1 MDVTAPFLAWAIMLA
16 GAPADLPPDAVQ
28 PPPAPVA
35 AEAAPAAPTVPAAPA
50 IPAAEVP
57 PTAAPVAT
65 TPPAEPLPPA
75 TARTVANS
83 TDIVVTAKSPADP
96 LESVNVQTYEVVQA
110 VDDAVIA
117 PVARAYKRTLSDDMR
132 DGIRNAIN
140 NIDEP
145 IVFVNF
151 LLQFKIGKALE
162 TAGRFAV
169 NSTVGVAG
177 IMDVA
182 KKKPFHLPRRSNG
195 LADTLGYYG
204 VGPGPYLFL
213 PLIGPT
219 TVRDVAG
226 RMVDLSLVPAVAG
239 KPFSTPYYALPKG
252 ALSALDERARND
264 EEITERKEK
273 SPDPYVAIR
282 EHYLKKR
289 QWEIAV
295 LRGEVPDPYKPAP
308 EADPEQPPK
317 AGESPPAP

>member
-1 MDVTAPFLAWAIMLA
+1 M
-16 GAPADLPPDAVQ
+16 
-28 PPPAPVA
+28 
-35 AEAAPAAPTVPAAPA
+35 
-50 IPAAEVP
+50 
-57 PTAAPVAT
+57 
-65 TPPAEPLPPA
+65 
-75 TARTVANS
+75 
-83 TDIVVTAKSPADP
+83 AKSPADP

-117 PVARAYKRTLSDDMR
+117 PVARAYKRGLSDDVR

-151 LLQFKIGKALE
+151 LLQLKIGKALE
-162 TAGRFAV
+162 TAGRFAI

-182 KKKPFHLPRRSNG
+182 KKKPFNLPRRSNG

-219 TVRDVAG
+219 TVRDVMG
-226 RMVDLSLVPAVAG
+226 RMVDLSVVPMAAG
-239 KPFSTPYYALPKG
+239 KPFNTPYYALPKG

-264 EEITERKEK
+264 EEITERKETA
-273 SPDPYVAIR
+273 DPYVTIR

-295 LRGEVPDPYKPAP
+295 LRGEVPDPYKPANKV
-308 EADPEQPPK
+308 APEQPPK
-317 AGESPPAP
+317 AGETPPAP

>member
-1 MDVTAPFLAWAIMLA
+1 MDVTAPSLAWAIMLA
-16 GAPADLPPDAVQ
+16 GAPADLPPDAV
-28 PPPAPVA
+28 PPAPVA
-35 AEAAPAAPTVPAAPA
+35 AEVAPAAPTVPATD
-50 IPAAEVP
+50 VP
-57 PTAAPVAT
+57 PPAAPVAT

-75 TARTVANS
+75 TAQTVANS

-117 PVARAYKRTLSDDMR
+117 PVARAYKRGLSDDVR

-151 LLQFKIGKALE
+151 LLQLKIGKALE
-162 TAGRFAV
+162 TAGRFAI

-182 KKKPFHLPRRSNG
+182 KKKPFNLPRRSNG

-226 RMVDLSLVPAVAG
+226 RMVDLSLVPFAAG
-239 KPFSTPYYALPKG
+239 KPFNTPYYALPKG

-264 EEITERKEK
+264 EEITERKETA
-273 SPDPYVAIR
+273 DPYVTIR

-295 LRGEVPDPYKPAP
+295 LRGEVPDPYKPAAK
-308 EADPEQPPK
+308 EADPEHPPK
-317 AGESPPAP
+317 AGETPPAP

>member
-1 MDVTAPFLAWAIMLA
+1 MLA
-16 GAPADLPPDAVQ
+16 GTPADLPPDAV
-28 PPPAPVA
+28 PPAPVA
-35 AEAAPAAPTVPAAPA
+35 TEAVPVVETGVAATP
-50 IPAAEVP
+50 PAAE
-57 PTAAPVAT
+57 

-75 TARTVANS
+75 TAQTVANS

-117 PVARAYKRTLSDDMR
+117 PVARAYKRGLSDDVR

-151 LLQFKIGKALE
+151 LLQLKIGKALE
-162 TAGRFAV
+162 TAGRFAI

-182 KKKPFHLPRRSNG
+182 KKKPFNLPRRPNG

-226 RMVDLSLVPAVAG
+226 RMVDLSLVPVAAG
-239 KPFSTPYYALPKG
+239 KPFNTPYYALPKG
-252 ALSALDERARND
+252 GLSALDERARND
-264 EEITERKEK
+264 EEITERKETA
-273 SPDPYVAIR
+273 DPYVAIR

-295 LRGEVPDPYKPAP
+295 LRGEVPDPYKPANKV
-308 EADPEQPPK
+308 APEQPPK
-317 AGESPPAP
+317 AGETPPAP

>member
-1 MDVTAPFLAWAIMLA
+1 LIDKVTAPSLALVLMLA
-16 GAPADLPPDAVQ
+16 GAPADLPPDTV
-28 PPPAPVA
+28 PPAPAV
-35 AEAAPAAPTVPAAPA
+35 AEAAQPAAVPPVEAPA
-50 IPAAEVP
+50 PTPPADTP
-57 PTAAPVAT
+57 PVAT
-65 TPPAEPLPPA
+65 PVAEPLPPA
-75 TARTVANS
+75 TAQTVANS

-117 PVARAYKRTLSDDMR
+117 PVARAYKRGLSDDVR

-151 LLQFKIGKALE
+151 LLQLKIGKAFE
-162 TAGRFAV
+162 TAGRFAI

-182 KKKPFHLPRRSNG
+182 KKKPFNLPRRSNG

-219 TVRDVAG
+219 TVRDMTG
-226 RMVDLSLVPAVAG
+226 RLVDLSLVPAVAG
-239 KPFSTPYYALPKG
+239 KPFNTPYYALPKG

-264 EEITERKEK
+264 EEITERKETA
-273 SPDPYVAIR
+273 DPYVTIR

-295 LRGEVPDPYKPAP
+295 LRGEVPDPYKPANKAEP
-308 EADPEQPPK
+308 EKPADGREVV
-317 AGESPPAP
+317 PAP

>member
-1 MDVTAPFLAWAIMLA
+1 MMLA
-16 GAPADLPPDAVQ
+16 GAPADVPPGSVSPPPVVAEAAQPAALPP
-28 PPPAPVA
+28 
-35 AEAAPAAPTVPAAPA
+35 AEVPAPAAPAQ
-50 IPAAEVP
+50 
-57 PTAAPVAT
+57 APVPEA
-65 TPPAEPLPPA
+65 PPADPLPPA
-75 TARTVANS
+75 TAQTVANS

-96 LESVNVQTYEVVQA
+96 LESVNVQTYEAVQA

-151 LLQFKIGKALE
+151 LLQLKIGKALE
-162 TAGRFAV
+162 TAGRFAI

-182 KKKPFHLPRRSNG
+182 KKKPFNLPRRPNG

-204 VGPGPYLFL
+204 IGPGPYLFL

-226 RMVDLSLVPAVAG
+226 RMVDLSIVPVAAG
-239 KPFSTPYYALPKG
+239 KPFNTPYYALPKG
-252 ALSALDERARND
+252 GLSALDERARND
-264 EEITERKEK
+264 EEITERKDTA
-273 SPDPYVAIR
+273 DPYVTIR

-295 LRGEVPDPYKPAP
+295 LRGEVPDPYKPGAK
-308 EADPEQPPK
+308 ADPQKTPDAAKMPA
-317 AGESPPAP
+317 AGETPPTP

>member
-1 MDVTAPFLAWAIMLA
+1 MDVTAPSLAWAIMLA
-16 GAPADLPPDAVQ
+16 GAPADLPPDAV
-28 PPPAPVA
+28 PPAPLA
-35 AEAAPAAPTVPAAPA
+35 AEATPAAPTVPAV
-50 IPAAEVP
+50 EVP
-57 PTAAPVAT
+57 PPAAPVAT
-65 TPPAEPLPPA
+65 APPAEPLPPA
-75 TARTVANS
+75 TAQTVANS

-117 PVARAYKRTLSDDMR
+117 PVARAYKRGLSDDVR

-151 LLQFKIGKALE
+151 LLQLKIGKALE
-162 TAGRFAV
+162 TAGRFAI

-182 KKKPFHLPRRSNG
+182 KKKPFNLPRRSNG

-226 RMVDLSLVPAVAG
+226 RMVDLSLVPFAAG
-239 KPFSTPYYALPKG
+239 KPFNTPYYALPKG

-264 EEITERKEK
+264 EEITERKETA
-273 SPDPYVAIR
+273 DPYVTIR

-295 LRGEVPDPYKPAP
+295 LRGEVPDPYKPANKV
-308 EADPEQPPK
+308 APEQPPK
-317 AGESPPAP
+317 AGETPPAP

>member
-1 MDVTAPFLAWAIMLA
+1 MDVTAPSLAWAIMLA
-16 GAPADLPPDAVQ
+16 GAPADLPPDAV
-28 PPPAPVA
+28 PPAPLA
-35 AEAAPAAPTVPAAPA
+35 AEATPAAPTVPAV
-50 IPAAEVP
+50 EVP
-57 PTAAPVAT
+57 PPVAPVAT
-65 TPPAEPLPPA
+65 TPPAEPQPPA
-75 TARTVANS
+75 TAQTVANS

-117 PVARAYKRTLSDDMR
+117 PVARAYKRGLSDDVR

-151 LLQFKIGKALE
+151 LLQLKIGKALE
-162 TAGRFAV
+162 TAGRFAI

-182 KKKPFHLPRRSNG
+182 KKKPFNLPRRSNG

-226 RMVDLSLVPAVAG
+226 RMVDLSLVPFAAG
-239 KPFSTPYYALPKG
+239 KPFNTPYYALPKG

-264 EEITERKEK
+264 EEITERKETA
-273 SPDPYVAIR
+273 DPYVTIR

-295 LRGEVPDPYKPAP
+295 LRGEVPDPYKPAAK
-308 EADPEQPPK
+308 EADPDQPPK
-317 AGESPPAP
+317 AGETPPAP

>member
-1 MDVTAPFLAWAIMLA
+1 MDVTAPSLAWAIMLA
-16 GAPADLPPDAVQ
+16 GAPADLPPDAV
-28 PPPAPVA
+28 PPAPLA
-35 AEAAPAAPTVPAAPA
+35 AEATPAAPTVPVAD
-50 IPAAEVP
+50 VP
-57 PTAAPVAT
+57 PPAAPVAT

-75 TARTVANS
+75 TAQTVANS

-117 PVARAYKRTLSDDMR
+117 PVARAYKRGLSDDVR

-151 LLQFKIGKALE
+151 LLQLKIGKALE
-162 TAGRFAV
+162 TAGRFAI

-182 KKKPFHLPRRSNG
+182 KKKPFNLPRRSNG

-226 RMVDLSLVPAVAG
+226 RMVDLSLVPFAAG
-239 KPFSTPYYALPKG
+239 KPFNTPYYALPKG

-264 EEITERKEK
+264 EEITERKETA
-273 SPDPYVAIR
+273 DPYVTIR

-295 LRGEVPDPYKPAP
+295 LRGEVPDPYKPAAK
-308 EADPEQPPK
+308 EADPEHPPK
-317 AGESPPAP
+317 AGETPPAP

>member
-1 MDVTAPFLAWAIMLA
+1 MDVTAPSLAWAIMLA
-16 GAPADLPPDAVQ
+16 GAPADLPPDAV
-28 PPPAPVA
+28 PPAPVA
-35 AEAAPAAPTVPAAPA
+35 AEVAPAAPTVPATD
-50 IPAAEVP
+50 VP
-57 PTAAPVAT
+57 PPAAPVAT

-75 TARTVANS
+75 TAQTVANS

-117 PVARAYKRTLSDDMR
+117 PVARAYKRGLSDDVR

-151 LLQFKIGKALE
+151 LLQLKIGKALE
-162 TAGRFAV
+162 TAGRFAI

-182 KKKPFHLPRRSNG
+182 KKKPFNLPRRSNG

-226 RMVDLSLVPAVAG
+226 RMVDLSLVPFAAG
-239 KPFSTPYYALPKG
+239 KPFNTPYYALPKG

-264 EEITERKEK
+264 EEITERKETA
-273 SPDPYVAIR
+273 DPYVTIR

-295 LRGEVPDPYKPAP
+295 LRGEVPDPYKPANKV
-308 EADPEQPPK
+308 APEQPPK
-317 AGESPPAP
+317 AGETPPAP